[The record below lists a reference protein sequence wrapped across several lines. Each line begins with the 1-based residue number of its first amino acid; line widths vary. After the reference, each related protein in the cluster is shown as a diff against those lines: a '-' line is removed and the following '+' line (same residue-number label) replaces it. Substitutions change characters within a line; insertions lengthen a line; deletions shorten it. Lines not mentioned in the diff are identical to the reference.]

1 MKTLGYALAGVVL
14 LIAGIVLYG
23 ISPRIY
29 YFIVVVGLF
38 PVMMNILLK
47 VWFNKTLGEMAGDYV
62 NKIKTAFRDFV
73 EDEEDEDV
81 TIAL

>member
-38 PVMMNILLK
+38 PIMINILLK
-47 VWFNKTLGEMAGDYV
+47 VWFNKTLGEMVGDYV